1 MEDKPA
7 EERYHLMSVEETYNA
22 LGSKKDGISN
32 DEAKMR
38 LEKFGLNEIEE
49 TAKTSLLALFLS
61 QFKSFL
67 VIILLVAVII
77 SFVSSLFFGGEI
89 LESIAILAIVFAN
102 SILGFVQEYRAEKA
116 IEALKQIAAPEAVVF
131 RNDTG
136 MRIPSRELVP
146 GDIVLLEMGNRVPAD
161 VRLIEAVN
169 LKIDEASLT
178 GESVPVQKFVQPLE
192 KDALLAD
199 RKNMAYSGTTV
210 AYGRGKAIVTAT
222 GMTTEL
228 GKIAQ
233 LIQTTEDEL
242 TPLQKRLDVV
252 GRWLGVGCIIAA
264 AIVALTGIFRAPS
277 ITQPFLVELFL
288 WSVSIA
294 VAGVPEALPAVVV
307 IALTVGVQRMAKRNS
322 IVRRLPVV
330 ETLGSTS
337 VICTDKTGTLTKN
350 EMTVSKLYTNSK
362 MIDVTGSGY
371 SPNGEFLLQGT
382 SIDPIRDNNLKLLL
396 QVGALCNDAH
406 LQTKTSAKENN
417 PSTDEVELFGDPTEG
432 ALIVAAAKAGIVH
445 DELKEEN
452 PRIWEIPFTSES
464 KFMAT
469 VHATDHRKNHG
480 TLFVGVKGA
489 PEKLLNLCKN
499 ILENDKIIPL
509 TDEKREEINNVNLD
523 MGAHALRVLG
533 MAYRE
538 IPDDHVDFNEDAVLQ
553 DLVFVGLQGM
563 IDPPRE
569 EVIRAVEKTKTACIR
584 TVMIT
589 GDQKLTAKTIAKEI
603 GILEEGDLVLTG
615 QELEQMNDKEFNE
628 IVDKVSVYARVS
640 PENKNKIVN
649 AWREKGHIT
658 AMTGDGIN
666 DAPALKRADIGIAM
680 GITGTDVAKEASD
693 MILTDDNFA
702 TIVAAVE
709 EGRGIFDNIK
719 KYLSYLLRGNVG
731 EIVLLFITS
740 LIGLP
745 LPLIAIQIL
754 WINLVTDGFPAV
766 ALGVDPMEPDIL
778 ERPPRDPKSG
788 VFDTRIRFFIIGMA
802 TLMVTTTL
810 PLYWWM
816 INTGVSVD
824 HARTMIFSLVVA
836 FELWSAFAA
845 RSEKY
850 SLFEIGPFAN
860 RWLVIAVVS
869 SIALQLAVVYV
880 PFLQPVFNTV
890 SLSLMDWGIIIL
902 LSSSALIS
910 VEIVKFLRPYEQF
923 ICEAPS

>member
-1 MEDKPA
+1 MLTEKKF
-7 EERYHLMSVEETYNA
+7 HLMTVEDTYHT
-22 LGSKKDGISN
+22 LGSKDDGISDN
-32 DEAKMR
+32 EAKIR
-38 LEKFGLNEIEE
+38 LEKYGLNEIQEAE
-49 TAKTSLLALFLS
+49 KTSLLKLFLS

-67 VIILLVAVII
+67 VLILVAAVVI
-77 SFVSSLFFGGEI
+77 SFVSSIFFGGEI
-89 LESIAILAIVFAN
+89 FESIAIFVIVFAN
-102 SILGFVQEYRAEKA
+102 AILGFVQEYRAEKA
-116 IEALKQIAAPEAVVF
+116 IEALKQIAAPEALVF
-131 RNDTG
+131 RNG
-136 MRIPSRELVP
+136 IEMRIPSRELVP
-146 GDIVLLEMGNRVPAD
+146 GDIVLLEMGNKVPAD
-161 VRLIEAVN
+161 VRLIEAIN
-169 LKIDEASLT
+169 LTIEEASLT
-178 GESVPVQKFVQPLE
+178 GESVPVQKIVQPLE
-192 KDALLAD
+192 TDALLAD

-210 AYGRGKAIVTAT
+210 AYGRGKGMVIAT

-233 LIQTTEDEL
+233 LIQTAEDEL
-242 TPLQKRLDVV
+242 TPLQKRLNVV
-252 GRWLGVGCIIAA
+252 GKWLGVGCIIAA
-264 AIVALTGIFRAPS
+264 AIVALTGLIRAPA

-362 MIDVTGSGY
+362 IIDVTGSGY
-371 SPNGEFLLQGT
+371 APKGEFFLKGT
-382 SIDPIRDNNLKLLL
+382 TVDPLKDPNLRLLL

-406 LQTKTSAKENN
+406 FQINASMKEKN
-417 PSTDEVELFGDPTEG
+417 PSTDDLELFGDPTEG
-432 ALIVAAAKAGIVH
+432 SLIVAAAKAGIIH
-445 DELKEEN
+445 EELKEEN
-452 PRIWEIPFTSES
+452 PRIWEIPFTSET

-469 VHATDHRKNHG
+469 VHATNHE

-489 PEKLLNLCKN
+489 PETILYLCKN
-499 ILENDKIIPL
+499 ILEDDKIIPL
-509 TDEKREEINNVNLD
+509 TNEKREEISSINLD

-538 IPDDHVDFNEDAVLQ
+538 IQDTKMELTEETVLN
-553 DLVFVGLQGM
+553 DLVFVGLEGM

-569 EVIRAVEKTKTACIR
+569 EVIRAVEKTKSACIR
-584 TVMIT
+584 TIMIT
-589 GDQKLTAKTIAKEI
+589 GDQKLTATTIAKEI

-615 QELEQMNDKEFNE
+615 KELEQMNDEEFNE
-628 IVDKVSVYARVS
+628 IVEKVSVYARVS

-731 EIVLLFITS
+731 EILLLFIAAS
-740 LIGLP
+740 FLALP
-745 LPLIAIQIL
+745 IPLLAIQIL

-766 ALGVDPMEPDIL
+766 ALGVDPKEPDIL
-778 ERPPRDPKSG
+778 ERPPRDLNES
-788 VFDTRIRFFIIGMA
+788 VFDTRIRLFIVGMA
-802 TLMVTTTL
+802 TLMVATTL
-810 PLYWWM
+810 PLYWWI
-816 INTGVSVD
+816 INTGASVEY
-824 HARTMIFSLVVA
+824 ARTMIFSLVVA

-850 SLFEIGPFAN
+850 SLFKIGPLTN
-860 RWLVIAVVS
+860 KWLVIAVVS
-869 SIALQLAVVYV
+869 SIALQIVVVYV
-880 PFLQPVFNTV
+880 PFLQPVFHTV
-890 SLSLMDWGIIIL
+890 PLSLMDWVLIIL
-902 LSSSALIS
+902 LSSTALIS

-923 ICEAPS
+923 VCEAPP